1 MLFPK
6 FYLDEDNYEDYRRKS
21 LQEVQEQI
29 ENERIFVGSGEDAP
43 TAWERASAILEHA
56 NG

>member
-6 FYLDEDNYEDYRRKS
+6 FYLDEDNYEDYRKS
-21 LQEVQEQI
+21 LQEVQEQA
-29 ENERIFVGSGEDAP
+29 ENERVFVGSGEDANIC
-43 TAWERASAILEHA
+43 WEHA